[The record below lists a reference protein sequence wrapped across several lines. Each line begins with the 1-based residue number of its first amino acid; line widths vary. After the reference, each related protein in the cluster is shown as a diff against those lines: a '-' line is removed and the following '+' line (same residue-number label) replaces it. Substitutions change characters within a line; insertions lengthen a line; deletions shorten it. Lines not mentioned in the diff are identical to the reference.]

1 MEDIKKI
8 LRSYENIPNDDANS
22 IEGWLEEAKRPW
34 VEGKDLDDWIEE
46 AGRKWNEVTKGN
58 ELMKDDE
65 DDITEE
71 DWETWHEMARR
82 TWEAWDKIIAD
93 PLEKDKR

>member
-1 MEDIKKI
+1 
-8 LRSYENIPNDDANS
+8 
-22 IEGWLEEAKRPW
+22 
-34 VEGKDLDDWIEE
+34 
-46 AGRKWNEVTKGN
+46 
-58 ELMKDDE
+58 MKDDE